1 MRAVIQRV
9 TEGRVL
15 VGGDLIGEIKAGL
28 VVLLG
33 VSTNDGPSDASWMAS
48 KIATLRIFPDD
59 EDRMNL
65 SVADIG
71 GEVLVVSQF
80 TLFGDARKGRRPS
93 FVRAAGGSQA
103 ENLYEA
109 VVADLGRA
117 GLRTATGRFGAMMNV
132 ELTNDGPVTILLDSE
147 GTF

>member
-9 TEGRVL
+9 TEGRV
-15 VGGDLIGEIKAGL
+15 VVEGDPIGEIKAGL

-33 VSTNDGPSDASWMAS
+33 VSTNDGPSDASWMVS
-48 KIATLRIFPDD
+48 KIATLRIFPDE

-65 SVADIG
+65 SVADVG

-93 FVRAAGGSQA
+93 FVRAASGSQA

-109 VVADLGRA
+109 VVAELGRA
-117 GLRTATGRFGAMMNV
+117 GLRTATGRFGAMMSV
-132 ELTNDGPVTILLDSE
+132 ELSNDGPVTILLDSE
-147 GTF
+147 GNF

>member
-9 TEGRVL
+9 TEARV
-15 VGGDLIGEIKAGL
+15 VVEGNLIGEIEAGL

-33 VSTNDGPSDASWMAS
+33 VATNDGPSDASWMAS
-48 KIATLRIFPDD
+48 KIATLRIFPDE

-93 FVRAAGGSQA
+93 FVRAARGSQA
-103 ENLYEA
+103 ENLYKA
-109 VVADLGRA
+109 VVAELGGA
-117 GLRTATGRFGAMMNV
+117 GLRTATGRFGAMMSV
-132 ELTNDGPVTILLDSE
+132 ELTNDGPVTIILDSE
-147 GTF
+147 GNF